1 MEGFTITGLG
11 EPIEL
16 PKTAD
21 TYEFALNEGN
31 RYSVVIQ
38 SKWRNVTDNTV
49 VYGPAGQNFY
59 LFRGDL
65 EVGVKYT
72 VSVQPVWTNKTTG
85 AVAPGTSGQ
94 LDYLNPSA
102 PPSTSVWEEVPLT
115 TPKVSVEKTS
125 TDKYTINWTAPEGN
139 NSWSVYSYKLTG
151 FSLSQVD
158 LSAGENSY
166 VFEGTLEPGAY
177 TVKVE
182 VQWRNANNG
191 MIAPGY
197 IGVFTYNEPAPTPVP
212 PAEPTAR
219 PTAVPTARPTAVP
232 APVVP
237 STPSGT
243 TQSKPTATAKP
254 SASSAKDEDEDVKDS
269 ADSKPTSTSDSS
281 SSSKVEESSSSKP
294 ASSSESGSSSAS
306 SQNAASGNDVE
317 ASVEAEAS
325 AGFPWAT
332 VGMIL
337 LLLLA
342 LLAIIVAMISR
353 KNRENDNESSFP
365 LPILLTQKP
374 NALLLWRALGF
385 LVSSPDKRYFSKFLA
400 GVSYGR

>member
-1 MEGFTITGLG
+1 ME
-11 EPIEL
+11 
-16 PKTAD
+16 A
-21 TYEFALNEGN
+21 
-31 RYSVVIQ
+31 
-38 SKWRNVTDNTV
+38 
-49 VYGPAGQNFY
+49 
-59 LFRGDL
+59 
-65 EVGVKYT
+65 GVKYT

-125 TDKYTINWTAPEGN
+125 TDKYTISWTAPESN

-151 FSLSQVD
+151 FGLSQVD

-191 MIAPGY
+191 MIAPEY

-212 PAEPTAR
+212 TAEPTPEPTAEPTAQ
-219 PTAVPTARPTAVP
+219 PTAVP

-254 SASSAKDEDEDVKDS
+254 SASSAKDEDVKDS

-281 SSSKVEESSSSKP
+281 SSSKMEESSSSKP

-317 ASVEAEAS
+317 ASAEAEAS

-353 KNRENDNESSFP
+353 KTGKMTTNRLFLFLSF
-365 LPILLTQKP
+365 
-374 NALLLWRALGF
+374 
-385 LVSSPDKRYFSKFLA
+385 
-400 GVSYGR
+400 